1 MVSQKLIDYI
11 KNNLDSF
18 GENKIRE
25 ALLKEGYPQDLINNA
40 IKAAIESNSLRKE
53 YGKREEGEGIGNI
66 KEEKE
71 QRREQLSVKK
81 EEINEKYEKLD
92 EKERNASGKNSK
104 ILIAILITIIILGA
118 GFFVFYNFFME
129 KPNDIKEDDS
139 LVLDLNLENAL
150 SIKDDSTYVTD
161 SSKYGN
167 KGFLEG
173 NVEFIDTKFGKAT
186 KIENGDHIKVLDS
199 NSLDIASDITIEA
212 LIYTYNASKIQ
223 TLIGKGDNP
232 DLYVA
237 IFNNSVLFHLHE
249 GENLPNHILLS
260 NTKLEDNIWYLI
272 TLTYNG
278 SMMKMY
284 INGKREEY
292 PIEHNNY

>member
-1 MVSQKLIDYI
+1 
-11 KNNLDSF
+11 
-18 GENKIRE
+18 
-25 ALLKEGYPQDLINNA
+25 
-40 IKAAIESNSLRKE
+40 
-53 YGKREEGEGIGNI
+53 
-66 KEEKE
+66 
-71 QRREQLSVKK
+71 
-81 EEINEKYEKLD
+81 
-92 EKERNASGKNSK
+92 
-104 ILIAILITIIILGA
+104 
-118 GFFVFYNFFME
+118 ME

-292 PIEHNNY
+292 PIEHNNYWEEGIQVNDNDLLIGINERWEEEYFEGLIKSVRVYTRALAEDEIKNSYLLLGE